1 MPVPP
6 YSITAADGLYYVQ
19 DGEGNNLCKEPGGCS
34 FMWSSAEGA
43 EIFADRKQL
52 LDAGIVV
59 PPWTA
64 LGQLTDT
71 DEMAYQTLRTF
82 GARTVEEVELELG
95 YVPLAPSFRRLALH
109 GKIRATGER
118 RQNMNGWQAV
128 TWAAAS

>member
-64 LGQLTDT
+64 LGQLTEVDHCVHLSLSNHG
-71 DEMAYQTLRTF
+71 EA
-82 GARTVEEVELELG
+82 TVEEVEFRIG
-95 YVPLAPSFRRLALH
+95 MVPLAPSFRRLALH
-109 GKIRATGER
+109 GKIAVVPAAKRLD
-118 RQNMNGWQAV
+118 MNGRWAV
-128 TWAAAS
+128 VWVAT